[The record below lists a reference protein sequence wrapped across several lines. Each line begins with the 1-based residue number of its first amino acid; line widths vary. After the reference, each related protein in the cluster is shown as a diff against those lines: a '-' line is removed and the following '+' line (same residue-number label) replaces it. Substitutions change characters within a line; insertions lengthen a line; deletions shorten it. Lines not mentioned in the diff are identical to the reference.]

1 MCRIWAHPIKLFIMG
16 YRQFVNRLFPY
27 LKIHIWKLVFV
38 SVLMIFA
45 TVLETAIPEITGRIV
60 DNLFSTQRSA
70 DIALIFSMTL
80 FVVIALSSLFA
91 LTSTSLSSWVTNK
104 VIMDL
109 RVKMFSK
116 LLRLPKSYFDKN
128 TTGGTLSKLTYDVE
142 QISAAASVIWLELI
156 KSSFTV
162 LILIIYLF
170 YKNVILSLSLLILLP
185 MVYFAVKFSTKR
197 IRDGSKKVQ
206 ESMGKMTHLLDENIS
221 GSDLVKI
228 YNAQS
233 NEENKFFQLVKVIRQ
248 QRFKVD
254 VAGGVNTSVVNILI
268 GLCLAIV
275 VYFSSTFLAMS
286 AGDFLAFFTAMAMLV
301 KPSKSLININK
312 PLQKA
317 IIAGTSVFGLI
328 DEEPESNAG
337 TNKVDYSFGDISFND
352 VSFSYGNKTKSLKKI
367 NLNISKGEI
376 IALVGA
382 TGSGKTTLVNLL
394 TRFYKPSTGTI
405 TINDQ
410 DINSFDLLSYRSNF
424 SYVDQ
429 NVRLFN
435 DTISGNIALGQK
447 DTMPMKSITN
457 AAKISNSNEF
467 IEKLEDKYDS
477 EIGEDGVTLS
487 GGQRQRLS
495 IARAIAKDS
504 PILILDEAT
513 SALDSATEK
522 LVQSAINKMQKGRTT
537 IIIAHRLS
545 TIKNADRIIVLK
557 DGEIIEQGTHSELI
571 EASGEYLKL
580 TQQQR

>member
-1 MCRIWAHPIKLFIMG
+1 MG
-16 YRQFVNRLFPY
+16 YKQFLKRLFPY
-27 LKIHIWKLVFV
+27 LRTHLGKLIFV
-38 SVLMIFA
+38 SFLMILS
-45 TVLETAIPEITGRIV
+45 TSLETAIPEITGRIV
-60 DNLFSTQRSA
+60 DNLFTTERSKESA
-70 DIALIFSMTL
+70 FLYSIIL
-80 FVVIALSSLFA
+80 FGVIALSSLFA
-91 LTSTSLSSWVTNK
+91 LTSTSLSSWVSNK

-128 TTGGTLSKLTYDVE
+128 TTGETLSKLTYDVE
-142 QISAAASVIWLELI
+142 QISSAASVIWLELI
-156 KSSFTV
+156 KSLLTV
-162 LILIIYLF
+162 IILIVYLF
-170 YKNVILSLSLLILLP
+170 YKNYLLSLSLLILLP
-185 MVYFAVKFSTKR
+185 LVYLAVEISTIR
-197 IRDGSKKVQ
+197 IRKGSKKVLD
-206 ESMGKMTHLLDENIS
+206 SMGKMTHLLDENIS
-221 GSDLVKI
+221 GNDLVKI

-233 NEENKFFQLVKVIRQ
+233 HEEGKFSQLVTTIRQ

-254 VAGGVNTSVVNILI
+254 VAGGVNTSIVNILI

-286 AGDFLAFFTAMAMLV
+286 AGEFLAFFTAMAMLV

-312 PLQKA
+312 PLQNA
-317 IIAGTSVFGLI
+317 VIAGTSIFGLI
-328 DEEPESNAG
+328 DEKPEYSPRSNKAS
-337 TNKVDYSFGDISFND
+337 NPIGDISFQN
-352 VSFSYGNKTKSLKKI
+352 VSFSYGDKAQSLKNI
-367 NLNISKGEI
+367 NLNIKNGET

-394 TRFYKPSTGTI
+394 TRFYNPTSGKI
-405 TINDQ
+405 FINNE
-410 DINSFDLLSYRSNF
+410 DIISFDLESFRSNF

-435 DTISGNIALGQK
+435 DSISGNIAFGQK
-447 DTMPMKSITN
+447 NTMSKETISN

-467 IEKLEDKYDS
+467 IEKLDNKYDS

-571 EASGEYLKL
+571 EASGEYQSL
-580 TQQQR
+580 TQQQT

>member
-1 MCRIWAHPIKLFIMG
+1 
-16 YRQFVNRLFPY
+16 
-27 LKIHIWKLVFV
+27 
-38 SVLMIFA
+38 
-45 TVLETAIPEITGRIV
+45 
-60 DNLFSTQRSA
+60 
-70 DIALIFSMTL
+70 
-80 FVVIALSSLFA
+80 
-91 LTSTSLSSWVTNK
+91 
-104 VIMDL
+104 MDL

-228 YNAQS
+228 YNAQP

-352 VSFSYGNKTKSLKKI
+352 VSFSYGHKTKSLKKI